1 MVFEIGGVVA
11 LVAIGF
17 WLWALIECIVT
28 PGSRCRTLPKLVWVL
43 VILLLQLLR
52 RHRVVRVRST
62 APRGGHDRTTAG
74 SRAQRRPT
82 PVQDTRPPVDAGAM
96 SDRRSAELD
105 RQLDAW
111 EAEQAREGSEPE
123 EH

>member
-11 LVAIGF
+11 LVAIGC
-17 WLWALIECIVT
+17 WLWALLECIVT
-28 PGSRCRTLPKLVWVL
+28 PGSRCRTLPKVVWVL
-43 VILLLQLLR
+43 LIVLLPLFGTIGWFAFGRPR
-52 RHRVVRVRST
+52 RETADRPAAGVR
-62 APRGGHDRTTAG
+62 APRRPNTAEE
-74 SRAQRRPT
+74 SRPH
-82 PVQDTRPPVDAGAM
+82 VDAGAM

-111 EAEQAREGSEPE
+111 EAEHARAQPEPD